1 MTTPKVEEG
10 YVPFRGHRVW
20 YRIVGEQG
28 DAARLPLV
36 CLHGGP
42 GAASDYMEPLQNIA
56 GNGAANGRRVIL
68 YDQLGC
74 GKSDQP
80 HDPSMWTIPLFV
92 EELDV
97 VRQALKLDR
106 IHLLGQSWGGV
117 LAMEYLLT
125 NPSRQDAGA
134 TRNDGVASLVLAS
147 TLASAAEWEVEAARL
162 RAALPPEVQ
171 AVLKKHE
178 EAGTTNDPE
187 YEQAVLVFYTR
198 HLCRMQ
204 PWPESLL
211 RSFAQ
216 LQQNPEV
223 YHTMWGIN
231 EFVVTGKLKSWDV
244 RPRLGEIRL
253 PTLITSGRHDES
265 TPAINETLRRGIAGA
280 RWEVFEESGHMAHA
294 EENDRYCR
302 VVEGFLREV
311 EASA

>member
-1 MTTPKVEEG
+1 MVTRSGVQMSALKIEEG
-10 YVPFRGHRVW
+10 YVPFRGYKVW
-20 YRIVGEQG
+20 YRIVGEQT

-42 GAASDYMEPLQNIA
+42 GAASDYMEPLENI
-56 GNGAANGRRVIL
+56 AANGRRIVF

-92 EELDV
+92 EELGV

-125 NPSRQDAGA
+125 KPR
-134 TRNDGVASLVLAS
+134 GVASVVLGS
-147 TLASAAEWEVEAARL
+147 TLASAAEWEVEAARM

-178 EAGTTNDPE
+178 DAGTTNDPE

-204 PWPESLL
+204 PWPECLL

-223 YHTMWGIN
+223 YHTMWGPS
-231 EFVVTGKLKSWDV
+231 EFFVTGTLKTWDI

-265 TPAINETLRRGIAGA
+265 SPAINETLLRGITGA

-302 VVEGFLREV
+302 VVESFLREV
-311 EASA
+311 EASS